1 MEEPATRAEEV
12 PVLYVAGS
20 MYSGTTLLGRML
32 GELDGCFFAA
42 EVAHLWDYGLTRN
55 ERCGCGEP
63 VRSCQ
68 LWRAILEEAFGSLAS
83 VDVEWLAAVK
93 SRLVSIRRLPQV
105 LAGHVGRGPL
115 AGDVA
120 GFREA
125 LGRLYPA
132 IRTVT
137 GSRVVVDTTK
147 SPVYALLLDG
157 VAGIELRVAHVV
169 RDPRGALF
177 SQLRR
182 VDGFPPTTFLL
193 LYDAW
198 NALTELGWRWR
209 SPYLLVRY
217 EDLVRTP
224 GETFAKVARFAG
236 LAAGELDLD
245 DGRVRLPATH
255 AIDGNRSRFTTGL
268 IDLEIDDEWR
278 GRLPWR
284 LRMLTNGLTWPL
296 LVRHSYALGRLGRTV
311 AS

>member
-1 MEEPATRAEEV
+1 VEQPTTRAEQV
-12 PVLYVAGS
+12 AVVYVAGS

-32 GELDGCFFAA
+32 GELDGCFFGA
-42 EVAHLWDYGLTRN
+42 ELGHLWDYGLTRN
-55 ERCGCGEP
+55 ERCGCGDP
-63 VRSCQ
+63 VRSCA
-68 LWRAILEEAFGSLAS
+68 LWREILEEAFGSLAA
-83 VDVEWLAAVK
+83 VDVAWLAAVK
-93 SRLVSIRRLPQV
+93 SRLIMVRRFPQV

-125 LGRLYPA
+125 LARLYPA
-132 IRTVT
+132 IRAVT

-147 SPVYALLLDG
+147 SPAYALLLDG
-157 VAGIELRVAHVV
+157 VAGIELRVAHLV

-182 VDGFPPTTFLL
+182 DDGFPPATFLL

-198 NALTELGWRWR
+198 NALSELGWRWR

-224 GETFAKVARFAG
+224 GETFAGIARFAG
-236 LAAGELDLD
+236 LVAEELDLD

-255 AIDGNRSRFTTGL
+255 AIDGNRSRFTTGV

-278 GRLPWR
+278 ARLPWR
-284 LRMLTNGLTWPL
+284 LRMLANGLTWPL
-296 LVRHSYALGRLGRTV
+296 LVRHSYAPRRPGRTV

>member
-1 MEEPATRAEEV
+1 MEAPSTGADAV
-12 PVLYVAGS
+12 PVVYVAGS

-42 EVAHLWDYGLTRN
+42 EVGHLWDYGLMRN

-63 VRSCQ
+63 VRSCR
-68 LWRAILEEAFGSLAS
+68 LWGAILEEAFGSVAA

-93 SRLVSIRRLPQV
+93 QRLIQVRRFPQV
-105 LAGHVGRGPL
+105 LAGHAGRGQL

-132 IRTVT
+132 IRAVT

-147 SPVYALLLDG
+147 APAYALLLDG
-157 VAGIELRVAHVV
+157 VPAIELCVVHLV

-182 VDGFPPTTFLL
+182 DDGLTPTTFLL

-198 NALTELGWRWR
+198 NALSELGWRWR

-217 EDLVRTP
+217 EDLVGTP
-224 GETFAKVARFAG
+224 GKTFAAVARCAG
-236 LAAGELDLD
+236 LSAEQLDLD
-245 DGRVRLPATH
+245 DGRVDLPATH
-255 AIDGNRSRFTTGL
+255 AMDGNRSRFTTGV
-268 IDLEIDDEWR
+268 IDLELDEEWR
-278 GRLPWR
+278 ERLPWR
-284 LRMLTNGLTWPL
+284 LRMLANGLTWPL
-296 LVRHSYALGRLGRTV
+296 LLRHAYAPRRV
-311 AS
+311 VS